1 MSQICETV
9 SSNRGGIKFVI
20 DGYIMTKDKNR
31 DDLYYWCCEKRKTL
45 HCGGYACTILNN
57 GQHNLRNTKEHN
69 HSPDF
74 TRKDIMTAVH
84 NLKRKA
90 HETNDTPAQIIKIET
105 NVVSSLS
112 QAYLTVRRKDI
123 PIQRTSIDNIDVPL
137 PLKTINEQ
145 IFLAKDTSL
154 DNKRKLLFT
163 TKSNVEH
170 LKKVHIGSWTVLKT
184 VPTLFRQLYTI
195 HDIIVG
201 TGESAKILSLV
212 YALMTSKIEECYTR
226 LFESLNDFAA
236 ENELYLNPRFIL
248 TDFDQVAIN
257 DVMGVWLQ
265 IQANF
270 LSERDGEDEEFSLKL
285 CQIIALAFLPP
296 TQIPGAFDELKSTIP
311 KKVFEIM
318 QWFENN
324 YTHGRIR
331 SRDLFFIP
339 GQSGNDA
346 HNACDRL
353 GVVKSRAFFI
363 GKNLAVAINE
373 VNSYPTRII

>member
-105 NVVSSLS
+105 NVVSSL
-112 QAYLTVRRKDI
+112 
-123 PIQRTSIDNIDVPL
+123 NVPL

-248 TDFDQVAIN
+248 TDFDQ

-324 YTHGRIR
+324 YTHEEIKKEQNQMERRAENIIRGR
-331 SRDLFFIP
+331 
-339 GQSGNDA
+339 A
-346 HNACDRL
+346 HT
-353 GVVKSRAFFI
+353 
-363 GKNLAVAINE
+363 
-373 VNSYPTRII
+373 PTRRE